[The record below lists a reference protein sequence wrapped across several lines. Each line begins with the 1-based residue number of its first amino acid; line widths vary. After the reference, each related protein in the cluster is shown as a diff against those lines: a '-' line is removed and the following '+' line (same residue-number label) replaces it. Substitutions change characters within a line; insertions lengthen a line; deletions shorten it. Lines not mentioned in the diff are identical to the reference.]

1 MLLGKEGPQKLSSV
15 SWAPFFIKGNDGND
29 PLPLNF
35 STSHGFSHTRF
46 V

>member
-1 MLLGKEGPQKLSSV
+1 MLLVKKGPQKLLSV
-15 SWAPFFIKGNDGND
+15 FWAPFIKRKDGND

-35 STSHGFSHTRF
+35 STIHGFSHTRF